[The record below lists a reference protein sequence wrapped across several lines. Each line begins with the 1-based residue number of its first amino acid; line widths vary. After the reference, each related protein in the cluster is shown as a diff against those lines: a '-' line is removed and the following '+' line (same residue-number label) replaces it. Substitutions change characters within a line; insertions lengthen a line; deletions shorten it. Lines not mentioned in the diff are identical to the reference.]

1 MSFINVTWDNFDL
14 LFLMDDG
21 GHGGVDE
28 ELFSLRLGDWQDC
41 VNETSYKQE
50 VKRASLNSFYH
61 SRKRSINLRRGSF

>member
-1 MSFINVTWDNFDL
+1 MSFINVTWVIFDL

-28 ELFSLRLGDWQDC
+28 ELFSLRLGDCQEW